1 MVVLINMVAILI
13 MSIAKLAALGLLKI
27 TVFQNKDYNITIF
40 VHDVISKVLSR
51 DSNYIADVVM

>member
-1 MVVLINMVAILI
+1 MVAILI

-27 TVFQNKDYNITIF
+27 KVFQNKDYDITIF

>member
-27 TVFQNKDYNITIF
+27 KVFQNKDYDIKIF
-40 VHDVISKVLSR
+40 DHDVISKVLSR
-51 DSNYIADVVM
+51 DSNYIAVVVM